1 MRTIKRDI
9 VGAFIFSRDGLLLMG
24 KSHGGSI
31 YAGRWI
37 VPGGGVDAGETKL
50 QALLREILEETG
62 LDISGSDVQQ
72 IDYVFSGK
80 AEKVLRDNGERV
92 MADMTFYNFTVR
104 LDQLAAEISL
114 TTEDDFVDPKWFALS
129 ELPLLPMSPASV
141 KTLKKL
147 GHL

>member
-1 MRTIKRDI
+1 
-9 VGAFIFSRDGLLLMG
+9 
-24 KSHGGSI
+24 
-31 YAGRWI
+31 
-37 VPGGGVDAGETKL
+37 
-50 QALLREILEETG
+50 
-62 LDISGSDVQQ
+62 
-72 IDYVFSGK
+72 
-80 AEKVLRDNGERV
+80 
-92 MADMTFYNFTVR
+92 MTFYNFTVR